1 LKEQIFKI
9 RLIAV
14 AVSMVVGVVVLGDLV
29 NSKTGRL
36 WRALGKRNY
45 IRIISEPDS
54 VWLFQTTTLL
64 SRLTNGPMP
73 EPFRKIEPGIKLDGP
88 SIKRL
93 QDILLT
99 PETYSTEFGDTTTPP
114 EFILRFTKGKNIL
127 DLEFSGDFLTMLV
140 QHNGEYYKLLGCESA
155 RADFE
160 SVIGPLLGKNPDFGG
175 TAQPRMSTNLAPAS
189 H

>member
-1 LKEQIFKI
+1 MREQILKI

-14 AVSMVVGVVVLGDLV
+14 AVSLVVGVIVLGDLV

-45 IRIISEPDS
+45 IRIISRPDS
-54 VWLFQTTTLL
+54 VCFFQTTTFL

-73 EPFRKIEPGIKLDGP
+73 EPFRTIEPGIKLDGP
-88 SIKRL
+88 TTKRL
-93 QDILLT
+93 QDILLN
-99 PETYSTEFGDTTTPP
+99 PETYSTGGGDTTTPP

-155 RADFE
+155 RGDFE
-160 SVIGPLLGKNPDFGG
+160 SVIGPLLGTNPDFGE
-175 TAQPRMSTNLAPAS
+175 ADQPPISTNLTPAS